1 LRKGDNLIK
10 TRKPKR
16 EKKFGLAVECDG
28 NIEKALR
35 QLKRKVENA
44 KLLQEVKERQEYVK
58 PSVKRKI
65 AKNSARKRWLK
76 KLSSQKLQKKMY

>member
-1 LRKGDNLIK
+1 MIK

-16 EKKFGLAVECDG
+16 EKRFGLSVECDG

-58 PSVKRKI
+58 PSVKRKV

-76 KLSSQKLQKKMY
+76 KLQSQKLQKKMY